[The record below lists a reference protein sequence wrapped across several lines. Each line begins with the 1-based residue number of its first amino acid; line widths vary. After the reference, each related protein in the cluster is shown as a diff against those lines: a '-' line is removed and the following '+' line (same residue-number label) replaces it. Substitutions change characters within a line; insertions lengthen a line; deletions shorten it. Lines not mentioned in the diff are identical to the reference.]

1 MVVSQPTYVVHQPS
15 AAAHLGFNTTF
26 VQCPGCH
33 NQVRNHV
40 VHSQALRLKVIYN
53 ATGVFF
59 YTAQDQ
65 FMESDFLDSWNFLF
79 RHLSRFEIQILNYD
93 F

>member
-40 VHSQALRLKVIYN
+40 VHSQGHLERYEGIQLDCTSRIYAINVIRWCSKNGISRL
-53 ATGVFF
+53 
-59 YTAQDQ
+59 
-65 FMESDFLDSWNFLF
+65 L
-79 RHLSRFEIQILNYD
+79 
-93 F
+93 